1 MFAKLRTCL
10 LSALHLRSIAL
21 HVRFMCAACAL
32 RVRCVCAVHIP
43 AAHTQAADL
52 ATAIAS
58 ADGKVTAAAVNNML
72 ARERDCMSK
81 GTTKPQGT
89 QPALPG
95 KARGAAIR

>member
-1 MFAKLRTCL
+1 M
-10 LSALHLRSIAL
+10 LHMQTAFSTWHPHGIPTTARSCAP
-21 HVRFMCAACAL
+21 HV